1 MMVDSRPQYREDRN
15 MSEKESEAYKI
26 PVAPNLLDGNTR
38 IKFRCY
44 KGIKCFNACCSNID
58 ISLTP
63 YDIIRLKQRL
73 DMSSTEFLREYTVP
87 YEMEK
92 DGMAGVKFK
101 PVEGG
106 TACRFMTD
114 EGCSVYEDRP
124 TSCRYYPVG
133 LVSIRKQD
141 EFVDTTAYALV
152 EEDHCLGHQEDR
164 ELTIN
169 EYRKEQGVEEYDEQ
183 GRGWRQLI
191 LKKKSSGPAIGSLS
205 LRSRQ
210 MFFMGCY
217 DMDRFREFVRSE
229 GFTNSFAVEEEL
241 YPRLLEDDLELMQFG
256 FRFLRQVLFGE
267 ETIPLKEGAL
277 EARLKEKEALSEQP
291 SKDDEGPNYDP
302 SAEPVDL

>member
-1 MMVDSRPQYREDRN
+1 
-15 MSEKESEAYKI
+15 MSEKDSETFQI
-26 PVAPNLLDGNTR
+26 PVAPNLLDGDHK

-63 YDIIRLKQRL
+63 YDIIRLKQR
-73 DMSSTEFLREYTVP
+73 MEMTSTEFLREYTVP

-92 DGMAGVKFK
+92 EGMAGVKFK
-101 PVEGG
+101 PVDNG

-124 TSCRYYPVG
+124 TACRYYPVG

-141 EFVDTTAYALV
+141 EYVDTTSYALV
-152 EEDHCLGHQEDR
+152 EEEHCLGHQEDR
-164 ELTIN
+164 ELTID
-169 EYRKEQGVEEYDEQ
+169 EYRKEQGVEEYDEL
-183 GRGWRQLI
+183 GRGWRQLV

-210 MFFMGCY
+210 MFFMCCY

-229 GFTNSFAVEEEL
+229 GFTTSFAVEEDL
-241 YPRLLEDDLELMQFG
+241 YPRLLEDDVELMQFG
-256 FRFLRQVLFGE
+256 IRFLKQVLFGE
-267 ETIPLKEGAL
+267 ETIPLKDGAM
-277 EARLKEKEALSEQP
+277 EARARDSEAYAEQQK
-291 SKDDEGPNYDP
+291 KDDDEPKYDP
-302 SAEPVDL
+302 SSEPVDI